1 MSSSNHKLFVLGL
14 DIGGA
19 NLKASDGAGFARSVY
34 FPLWRTPE
42 KLSEALVELVA
53 EAPPCGTWAVT
64 MTGELADCF
73 RNKQDGVAA
82 ILHAVE
88 IATVRQPRPPQVAVY
103 LTDGSFV
110 SINEANERYIEAA
123 ASNWHATASLVARK
137 HITRRGVLIDVG
149 STTCD
154 VIPFACGKPTA
165 LGRTDTERLA
175 VGELVY
181 TGVVRS
187 PVCAV
192 TPTFPWRGRPCPT
205 AQELFATTYDAHLIL
220 GHLPEDLGDH
230 NTADGRPATIE
241 LARERLAR
249 SICADH
255 EEFDAVDARI
265 AAEAIHAA
273 QVRLIAAGW
282 SQVVERLRPEVVVVA
297 GQGEFLARAML
308 EHVGFN
314 GPIESLAERFGAAA
328 SQVGPAYALAILA
341 GERV

>member
-1 MSSSNHKLFVLGL
+1 MNPPPRKSVLGL
-14 DIGGA
+14 DVGGA
-19 NLKASDGAGFARSVY
+19 NLKASDGAGFAHSVY

-73 RNKQDGVAA
+73 HNKQDGVAT
-82 ILHAVE
+82 ILYDVE
-88 IATVRQPRPPQVAVY
+88 VAAARQPSPPKIAVY

-110 SINEANERYIEAA
+110 PLRQAYERYREAA
-123 ASNWHATASLVARK
+123 ASNWHATASLVARTK
-137 HITRRGVLIDVG
+137 INLRGVLIDVG

-154 VIPFACGKPTA
+154 IIPFAAGAPTT
-165 LGRTDTERLA
+165 LGYTDTQRLA
-175 VGELVY
+175 AGELVY

-192 TPTFPWRGRPCPT
+192 TPKFPWRGRQCPT

-241 LARERLAR
+241 LACLRLAR
-249 SICADH
+249 SICADQ
-255 EEFDAVDARI
+255 EEFDAVDARV

-282 SQVVERLRPEVVVVA
+282 SQVVARERPEVVVVA

-308 EHVGFN
+308 KHVGWS

-341 GERV
+341 GERG

>member
-1 MSSSNHKLFVLGL
+1 MTSSNHKHFVLGL

-19 NLKASDGAGFARSVY
+19 NLKAADGAGYARSVY

-53 EAPPCGTWAVT
+53 DAPPCGTWAVT

-73 RNKQDGVAA
+73 RNKQEGVAA
-82 ILHAVE
+82 ILYAVE
-88 IATVRQPRPPQVAVY
+88 FAAARQPRPPQVAVY
-103 LTDGSFV
+103 LTDGSFA
-110 SINEANERYIEAA
+110 SLREAYERYREAA
-123 ASNWHATASLVARK
+123 ASNWHATASLVARAN
-137 HITRRGVLIDVG
+137 IGRRGVLIDIG

-154 VIPFACGKPTA
+154 IIPFAAGAPTT
-165 LGRTDTERLA
+165 LGYTDTERLA
-175 VGELVY
+175 AGELVY

-205 AQELFATTYDAHLIL
+205 AHELFATTHDAYLIL
-220 GHLPEDLGDH
+220 GHLPEDLSDR

-255 EEFDAVDARI
+255 DEFDAVDARV
-265 AAEAIHAA
+265 AAEAIHDA

-282 SQVVERLRPEVVVVA
+282 SQVVERRRPEVVVVA

-308 EHVGFN
+308 GHIGWS